1 MRFIGDVHTKFE
13 QYNKIKNQSE
23 KSFQVGDFGFGF
35 REVPDIFRPTDRL
48 ILGNHDDPSLG
59 RKCPNHVESGSEW
72 EGIFAFNGAASS
84 DRIHRIEGRDW
95 WPEEEHS
102 YSEIDQILQKWEDSE
117 CDTVVAHDCP
127 TEIYPLIASH
137 HRYDDTTITRQA
149 LSSLVYIRKPK
160 LFIFGHHHKPF
171 DLVVDGT
178 RFICLVELQYID
190 L

>member
-48 ILGNHDDPSLG
+48 ILGNHDDPTLG
-59 RKCPNHVESGSEW
+59 RKYPNHVESGSEW

-95 WPEEEHS
+95 WSEEEHS

-127 TEIYPLIASH
+127 TEIYPLIAPITAMMPQKRDKLSH
-137 HRYDDTTITRQA
+137 RWVISESQNF
-149 LSSLVYIRKPK
+149 
-160 LFIFGHHHKPF
+160 LFLAIIISH
-171 DLVVDGT
+171 L
-178 RFICLVELQYID
+178 IL
-190 L
+190 